1 MYINKLRV
9 YFAHPSKM
17 IDSDDE
23 KRIIEILKSRQ
34 LDVINPFEKEAS
46 IRAQIDLKTWKGSM
60 PKNIARQ
67 LWISDLSFINICD
80 IIVAW
85 FPIYEAIGTAAEV
98 QHALDLQK
106 KYYYTR
112 KNYKSKGILI
122 QIISKIRH
130 PLFAYA
136 LQHGN
141 QLYDT
146 IDDFERFRLS
156 DW

>member
-1 MYINKLRV
+1 MNKLRV

-17 IDSDDE
+17 IGSDDE
-23 KRIIEILKSRQ
+23 KRIIQILKDRK
-34 LDVINPFEKEAS
+34 LDVINPFDEEAS
-46 IRAQIDLKTWKGSM
+46 IRIQINLKTWKDTM
-60 PKNIARQ
+60 PKDFARK
-67 LWISDLSFINICD
+67 LWVNDLAFINTSD

-85 FPIYEAIGTAAEV
+85 FPLYEAIGTAAEV

-112 KNYKSKGILI
+112 KNYKSKGLLI

-146 IDDFERFRLS
+146 IDDFERFKQS